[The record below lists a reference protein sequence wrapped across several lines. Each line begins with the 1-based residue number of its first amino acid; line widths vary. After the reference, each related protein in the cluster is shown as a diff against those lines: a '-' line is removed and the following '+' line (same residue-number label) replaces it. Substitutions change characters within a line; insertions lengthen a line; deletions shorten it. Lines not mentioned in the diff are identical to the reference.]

1 MSTRHDIA
9 AAAGGT
15 PVLPGFISHDET
27 AARLGLTP
35 GTLYSYRSRGRGPKP
50 YKVGHSVF
58 YREEE
63 VEAWRNG
70 TGSAHLKQHPKSPTR
85 RED

>member
-1 MSTRHDIA
+1 MSDDNHIEDA
-9 AAAGGT
+9 AEST
-15 PVLPGFISHDET
+15 PVLPGFITHDE
-27 AARLGLTP
+27 AASRLGLTP

-58 YREEE
+58 YREDE

-70 TGSAHLKQHPKSPTR
+70 TGSAHLKQHPAPA
-85 RED
+85 EQE